1 MRRTILALFI
11 LLVGMPYSAAGQEV
25 EENVTDYEFEDEL
38 VAGDLFNPN
47 GEVLNV
53 LPKKSSRSLIR
64 AREHF
69 VPEMLKSVERL

>member
-11 LLVGMPYSAAGQEV
+11 LLVGVPFPAMGQEA
-25 EENVTDYEFEDEL
+25 EENITNYEFEDEL
-38 VAGDLFNPN
+38 VPGDLFNPA

-53 LPKKSSRSLIR
+53 LPKKRSRSLIR

>member
-1 MRRTILALFI
+1 MRRTISALFI
-11 LLVGMPYSAAGQEV
+11 LLVGMPYTAAGQET
-25 EENVTDYEFEDEL
+25 EESITDYKFEDEL
-38 VAGDLFNPN
+38 VAGDLFNPD

-53 LPKKSSRSLIR
+53 LPKKHSRSLIQ